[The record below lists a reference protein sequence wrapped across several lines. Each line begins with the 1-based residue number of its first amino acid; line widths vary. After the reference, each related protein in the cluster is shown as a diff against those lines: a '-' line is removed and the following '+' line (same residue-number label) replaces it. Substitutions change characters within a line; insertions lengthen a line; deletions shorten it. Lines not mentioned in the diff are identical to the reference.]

1 MQKDQVG
8 HKGEASGQMSWVQMI
23 RKYND
28 RSLRETAFE
37 SQNVANATRITNIE

>member
-1 MQKDQVG
+1 MG

-28 RSLRETAFE
+28 HSLGEPLNHSTLPM
-37 SQNVANATRITNIE
+37 